1 MIYEVTRGVVCT
13 DEGDNLSLVTT
24 RRGGTVRGGGE
35 IIHTRCGQQMG
46 FTEIIQIGI
55 TSSHIRQ

>member
-24 RRGGTVRGGGE
+24 RGISGGAR
-35 IIHTRCGQQMG
+35 RNY
-46 FTEIIQIGI
+46 
-55 TSSHIRQ
+55 SHKV